1 MSAGGKGGNATAERL
16 TYVTVA
22 VSGRFCPA
30 NGRQRL
36 YQAGYEG
43 AQVRRVWLLVT
54 Q

>member
-1 MSAGGKGGNATAERL
+1 VSAGGKGGNVTAERL

-22 VSGRFCPA
+22 VSGRICPA

-36 YQAGYEG
+36 TRLDTEAD
-43 AQVRRVWLLVT
+43 QVSHVWLLVT